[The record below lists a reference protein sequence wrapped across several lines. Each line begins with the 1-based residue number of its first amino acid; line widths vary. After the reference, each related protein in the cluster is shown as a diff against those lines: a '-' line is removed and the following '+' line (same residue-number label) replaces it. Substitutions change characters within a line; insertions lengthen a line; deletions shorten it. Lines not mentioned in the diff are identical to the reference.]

1 MIEFRAE
8 QSAVTYRWTFD
19 SILAGLP
26 TPGTKAFS
34 TLCRELGPYGISPA
48 AISVES
54 PTAFLSDLV
63 YRVGLLDGRVA
74 LRISYSGF
82 EMIVD
87 SLQQGDD
94 ELLVKI
100 LESVFGIIGEV
111 DPNAS
116 LGKPEVA
123 LTSHLTLL
131 TTDVDGFLRKQL
143 PYVET
148 QLNLTPEAFAYGV
161 KPKDAEDERDA
172 RVVVMRSER
181 FKNAVFINF
190 LLTYKAPVSA
200 AQAKKGIS
208 DEFERMLTL
217 LDLRPGEKAE

>member
-1 MIEFRAE
+1 MIEFRVE

-19 SILAGLP
+19 SILASLP

-34 TLCRELGPYGISPA
+34 TLCRELEPYGISPA
-48 AISVES
+48 GISLES
-54 PTAFLSDLV
+54 PTSFLSDV
-63 YRVGLLDGRVA
+63 IYRIALLDGRVA

-87 SLQQGDD
+87 SLLQGDD
-94 ELLVKI
+94 ELLVKV
-100 LESVFGIIGEV
+100 LDSVFGILGEV

-116 LGKPEVA
+116 VGKPEVA

-131 TTDVDGFLRKQL
+131 TTDVDAFLREQL
-143 PYVET
+143 PQVGA
-148 QLNLTPEAFAYGV
+148 QLNFTPEAFAYGV
-161 KPKDAEDERDA
+161 RPKDAEDKRDA
-172 RVVVMRSER
+172 RLVVMRSER

-200 AQAKKGIS
+200 AVARERIS
-208 DEFERMLTL
+208 DEYERMLTL
-217 LDLRPGEKAE
+217 LDLKPGEKSQ